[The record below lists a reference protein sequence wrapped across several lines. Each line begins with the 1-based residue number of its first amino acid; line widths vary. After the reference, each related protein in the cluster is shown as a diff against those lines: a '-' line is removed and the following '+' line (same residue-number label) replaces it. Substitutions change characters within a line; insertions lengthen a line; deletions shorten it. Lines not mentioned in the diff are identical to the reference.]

1 MTKVNNRN
9 PSDGNERAG
18 DRSSA
23 MKGDFTYRMH
33 LPGFLAEEEVGLGDV
48 VKRTASY
55 FWIKLGE
62 GCKRRTAMLNR
73 WLVFTR
79 RQSK

>member
-1 MTKVNNRN
+1 MTKENYRN
-9 PSDGNERAG
+9 TSDGNEREG
-18 DRSSA
+18 DRSSV

-33 LPGFLAEEEVGLGDV
+33 LPGFLTEEEIRLSDV
-48 VKRTASY
+48 VRRTASY
-55 FWIKLGE
+55 FWIKLCE
-62 GCKRRTAMLNR
+62 GCKRRTATLNR

>member
-1 MTKVNNRN
+1 MTKENYRN
-9 PSDGNERAG
+9 PRDGNERAG

-23 MKGDFTYRMH
+23 RKGDFTYRMH

-55 FWIKLGE
+55 FWIKLCE
-62 GCKRRTAMLNR
+62 GCKRRTATLNR
-73 WLVFTR
+73 WLVFSR
-79 RQSK
+79 RLSK